1 MITVTEDYKLYL
13 EFVYEL
19 AISKGYDHTLA
30 TNLSEMALFKL
41 LYNGIKYPKKYE
53 IQLSELLS
61 GKHH

>member
-1 MITVTEDYKLYL
+1 MASVTEDYKLYL

-41 LYNGIKYPKKYE
+41 LYHGIQYP
-53 IQLSELLS
+53 
-61 GKHH
+61 